1 MSKKKKEIKGLE
13 RKVKQFIGNQ
23 FNKEFNFK
31 QLAYSIGV
39 NDTKGRDDIVG
50 IINKLLKEEKIMKL
64 GRGRFVAQKIKQNR
78 AEGVLE
84 ITSTGRGYVV
94 CEEMEAD
101 VLVEQRNLNKGFNGD
116 RVTVAVG

>member
-31 QLAYSIGV
+31 QLSYSIGV

-50 IINKLLKEEKIMKL
+50 IINKFLKEEKIMKL
-64 GRGRFVAQKIKQNR
+64 GRGRA
-78 AEGVLE
+78 
-84 ITSTGRGYVV
+84 
-94 CEEMEAD
+94 
-101 VLVEQRNLNKGFNGD
+101 KG
-116 RVTVAVG
+116 

>member
-50 IINKLLKEEKIMKL
+50 IINKLLKEEKVMKL
-64 GRGRFVAQKIKQNR
+64 GRGRFVAQKIKTKQ
-78 AEGVLE
+78 
-84 ITSTGRGYVV
+84 S
-94 CEEMEAD
+94 
-101 VLVEQRNLNKGFNGD
+101 
-116 RVTVAVG
+116 

>member
-50 IINKLLKEEKIMKL
+50 IINKLLK
-64 GRGRFVAQKIKQNR
+64 
-78 AEGVLE
+78 
-84 ITSTGRGYVV
+84 TP
-94 CEEMEAD
+94 
-101 VLVEQRNLNKGFNGD
+101 
-116 RVTVAVG
+116 